1 MHADGPLPRLASRMR
16 VDALLRRVSSAGGF
30 AAVLARGDDE
40 AGAIAVVT
48 RNAGDEAL
56 SAAVLSGTGRYEF
69 AELARGDAVQ
79 SWIERARRRDPD
91 LWVIELDIPQ
101 AGQFVAEM
109 LDGG

>member
-1 MHADGPLPRLASRMR
+1 MHDGDPLPRLASRVR
-16 VDALLRRVSSAGGF
+16 VDALLRRVSAAGGF
-30 AAVLARGDDE
+30 ATVLARGDDE

-48 RNAGDEAL
+48 REAGEEAL
-56 SAAVLSGTGRYEF
+56 RAAVPGGSGRYEF
-69 AELARGDAVQ
+69 AELARGDAVPA
-79 SWIERARRRDPD
+79 WIERARRRDPD

>member
-1 MHADGPLPRLASRMR
+1 MQPDGPLPRLASRVR
-16 VDALLRRVSSAGGF
+16 VDALLRRVSAAGGF
-30 AAVLARGDDE
+30 GTVLAHGDAE

-48 RNAGDEAL
+48 REAGEEAL
-56 SAAVLSGTGRYEF
+56 RAAVLGASGHYAF
-69 AELARGDAVQ
+69 AELARGDGVPA
-79 SWIERARRRDPD
+79 WIERARRRDPD